1 MLSLLIILKT
11 RTSKRKKM
19 YFCEKANMTNE
30 VLIPDVPRDNR
41 IGSAFNHLFNV
52 IHQTKA
58 ADDSTTWN
66 FSDKIFF
73 HPFFLA
79 PLAIY
84 KDCCKKNI
92 ICSNLSNT
100 LKGYFSSVHFEN
112 VYDASNLSSS
122 NTLEGYL
129 QKSYIPISRFTMS
142 NSNVEKIEETLQEIL
157 EKQSNIDSNMK
168 NPISLFFSELVDNIK
183 EHSAS
188 KYGYI
193 FSQKVRDSLYV
204 IIGDNGKTIY
214 KSYVDTNTY
223 LDKIGEDEA
232 KAIEFA
238 NNGYSTKDRPEAE
251 NRGFGLSKS
260 RSMIVD
266 GLGGAFFMLSGG
278 AFYRHEEGS
287 VKIAKLSEQ
296 FRWDGTIILV
306 RIPLIAPPDFNYT
319 DYLE

>member
-1 MLSLLIILKT
+1 MT
-11 RTSKRKKM
+11 CERKKM
-19 YFCEKANMTNE
+19 YFCKKANMAND
-30 VLIPDVPRDNR
+30 VLIPDVPRDDR

-52 IHQTKA
+52 INQTKA
-58 ADDSTTWN
+58 IDDSITWN

-84 KDCCKKNI
+84 KDCCNKNI
-92 ICSNLSNT
+92 TCSNLSDT
-100 LKGYFSSVHFEN
+100 LKGYFSFVHFEN
-112 VYDASNLSSS
+112 IYDASNLSSS
-122 NTLEGYL
+122 KTLNGYL
-129 QKSYIPISRFTMS
+129 QKSYIPISRFTIS
-142 NSNVEKIEETLQEIL
+142 NSNVEKIEEILQKIM
-157 EKQSNIDSNMK
+157 EKQSNIDANMK
-168 NPISLFFSELVDNIK
+168 TPISLFLSELVDNIK

-193 FSQKVRDSLYV
+193 FSQKVKNNLYV

-214 KSYVDTNTY
+214 KSYVDTKKH
-223 LDKIGEDEA
+223 LDKIGGDEA

-278 AFYRHEEGS
+278 AFYRHENGS

-296 FRWDGTIILV
+296 FRWHGTIILI
-306 RIPLIAPPDFNYT
+306 RIPIIAPPDFNYT